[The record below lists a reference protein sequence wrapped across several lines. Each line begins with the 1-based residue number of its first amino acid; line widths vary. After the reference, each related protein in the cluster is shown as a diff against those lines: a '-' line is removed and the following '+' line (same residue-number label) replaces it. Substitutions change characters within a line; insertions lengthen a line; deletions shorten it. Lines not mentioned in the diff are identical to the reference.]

1 MRKRVQAL
9 LHFVL
14 IEVKKNKVNT
24 WRGLRLYFAEV
35 ALWYIA

>member
-14 IEVKKNKVNT
+14 NEVKKTKVNAC
-24 WRGLRLYFAEV
+24 RGLRLYFEEV